1 MARTHRPNTH
11 KLQVSHELMLKTL
24 KPHRDDADHTAIK
37 HKVLQLMRKHGFAW
51 KGSHGHRLRNLI
63 RFYEKNPR
71 ELPSWEDLRLYTPPK
86 TIVFELDPY
95 DNLVEVM

>member
-11 KLQVSHELMLKTL
+11 KLQVSYELMLKTL
-24 KPHRDDADHTAIK
+24 KPRRDDADHTAIK
-37 HKVLQLMRKHGFAW
+37 HKVLQLMRKHGFVW

-63 RFYEKNPR
+63 RFYEKNPG
-71 ELPSWEDLRLYTPPK
+71 ELPNWEDLRLYTPPE

-95 DNLVEVM
+95 DNLVEIM